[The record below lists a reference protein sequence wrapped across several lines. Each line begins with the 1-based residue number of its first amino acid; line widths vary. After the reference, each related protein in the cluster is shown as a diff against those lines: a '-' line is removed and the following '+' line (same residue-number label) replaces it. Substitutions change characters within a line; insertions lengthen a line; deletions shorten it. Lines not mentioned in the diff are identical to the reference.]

1 MKIWQKNLKNFLT
14 GGTNYISSRFSA
26 APEALALLL
35 LRVLEHAE
43 FPLAV
48 TFPDTKSV
56 ENTTAALE
64 ELMKA
69 SGIKKNILQ
78 VPECGRGK
86 LLFPGGEARRARALN
101 RILNE
106 KFDLVCGSVHAMLGP
121 APAPQVS
128 RRSQLELRVGMN
140 ISIAALLETL
150 VTLDY
155 DDEVTVTIPG
165 EFSRR
170 GGIVDIF
177 SPAHDEPCR
186 IEFFGD
192 EIDSLRSFSPE
203 NQRSTGKLDTYRV
216 INRAG
221 ITAGGAAESDL
232 FEYLELAGEFQILDI
247 YPEAGLE
254 ILEKYSVPGAV
265 ERWEKLQDTHKHC
278 AFFESPALPEKFR
291 AGASDVLPLALER
304 GSNPLPAGTLQREK
318 ELRCALLKHKLDNFT
333 GNIAIL
339 AGSQEDIPELANWC
353 TQKQLITSDTE
364 FDTLKLAAGFELEE
378 PAQLIITENELI
390 ECGFVRQS
398 SNNAAGAEE
407 ITADENEQEI
417 IPNSGNIEFS
427 FGEFDEGDYVV
438 HLDFGIGIFRG
449 IKKVSSE
456 GIAREVLL
464 LEFRGGQ
471 QLQVPIVQ
479 AGKINRYLGAAGK
492 VKLHAIGGSKWD
504 AEKLSVREGVRS
516 YAAEMLRFQAVRQSV
531 PGIAFA
537 SPRRELNTFLRQF
550 PFRDTSCQIRATR
563 EIIADM
569 GKPKPMDRLLCG
581 DVGYGKT
588 EIAMRAA
595 FQAVNSGYQ
604 VALIAP
610 TTVLAQQHFRS
621 FTERFREYPFVI
633 DCVSRFRTIAEQNR
647 IAAKLRT
654 GGIDIVIGTHR
665 LCNENFK
672 FQNLGLVIIDEEQRF
687 GVEHKETLRRFR
699 VEADVLSMSAT
710 PIPRTL
716 YLAMA
721 GARDLSTLITPP
733 KLRLPVK
740 TVIAP
745 QEENL
750 ILGAIRS
757 ELARGGQ
764 VYYLHNRVMT
774 IERCAE
780 KLRSLL
786 PGAKIAVAHG
796 QMPEEQLSIIME
808 DFQNGQI
815 DVIVCSTIIESG
827 LDVPNANTIII
838 ERADRF
844 GLAELYQLR
853 GRVGRWKQQAY
864 AYMLLPKDQIIG
876 SSARKRLAAIR
887 RCSAFGS
894 GFQLALRDLEI
905 RGAGNILGSEQSG
918 HLNLIGFD
926 LYCRLLKQEIAKM
939 QNREELIITLPEAGI
954 DFISF
959 GLNAPKGS
967 IAACLPDTYIE
978 NDQLRIS
985 AYRQLGDI
993 QGLEQLKEFSEQLED
1008 IFGKR
1013 PPEVDI
1019 LLEVTR
1025 LRLILSRADC
1035 KKIIVANNQV
1045 SIFRND
1051 GTVFRKNGIIPR
1063 LDPRDTPQMRLCQL
1077 QYLAEMVAKQDN
1089 SKKVTP

>member
-1 MKIWQKNLKNFLT
+1 MKIWQKNLKKFLT
-14 GGTNYISSRFSA
+14 AGNNSGSSRFSV
-26 APEALALLL
+26 APETLALLI
-35 LRVLEHAE
+35 LRELEHASKT
-43 FPLAV
+43 LAV
-48 TFPDTKSV
+48 TFPDTK
-56 ENTTAALE
+56 LE
-64 ELMKA
+64 EKTIYTLEKLLES
-69 SGIKKNILQ
+69 SGIKKQILQ

-106 KFDLVCGSVHAMLGP
+106 KFDLICGSVHSMLGP
-121 APAPQVS
+121 APSPQQS
-128 RRSQLELRVGMN
+128 KLSQLELRCGMT
-140 ISIAALLETL
+140 IPVSSLLETL

-155 DDEVTVTIPG
+155 DDEITVTIPG

-192 EIDSLRSFSPE
+192 EIDSLRTFSPE
-203 NQRSTGKLDTYRV
+203 NQRSTGKLDSYRV

-232 FEYLELAGEFQILDI
+232 FEYLEMSSDFQMLDI
-247 YPEAGLE
+247 YPESGLE
-254 ILEKYSVPGAV
+254 LLEKYSVPGAV
-265 ERWEKLQDTHKHC
+265 DRWKKLQSEHFHIS
-278 AFFESPALPEKFR
+278 FFESPALPVNQT
-291 AGASDVLPLALER
+291 AIASDIQPLALER
-304 GSNPLPAGTLQREK
+304 NSALSTGILQKEK
-318 ELRCALLKHKLDNFT
+318 ELRCTLLKQKMESFS
-333 GNIAIL
+333 GSIAIL
-339 AGSQEDIPELANWC
+339 ADSIEDIPELENWC
-353 TQKQLITSDTE
+353 AKQQLIQVQTE
-364 FDTLKLAAGFELEE
+364 FDALKLSAGFELDS
-378 PAQLIITENELI
+378 PAQLIITENELT
-390 ECGFVRQS
+390 ECGFTRES
-398 SNNAAGAEE
+398 SANSPGAEAV
-407 ITADENEQEI
+407 TENIEDIEVPAQ
-417 IPNSGNIEFS
+417 SGNIEFS

-449 IKKVSSE
+449 IKKAISD
-456 GIAREVLL
+456 GISRDVLL
-464 LEFRGGQ
+464 LEFRGVQ
-471 QLQVPIVQ
+471 QLQIPIVQ

-492 VKLHAIGGSKWD
+492 VKLHAIGGNKWD
-504 AEKLSVREGVRS
+504 AEKLSVREGVRN

-537 SPRRELNTFLRQF
+537 STGKELNTFLRQF
-550 PFRDTSCQIRATR
+550 PFRDTGCQTRATR
-563 EIIADM
+563 EIISDM
-569 GKPKPMDRLLCG
+569 RKPKPMDRLLCG

-604 VALIAP
+604 VAVIAP

-621 FTERFREYPFVI
+621 FAERFREYPFII
-633 DCVSRFRTIAEQNR
+633 DCVSRFRTAAEQNR
-647 IAAKLRT
+647 IAAKLAA

-665 LCNENFK
+665 LCNETFK
-672 FQNLGLVIIDEEQRF
+672 FRNLGLVIIDEEQRF

-774 IERCAE
+774 IDRCAD

-796 QMPEEQLSIIME
+796 QMPEEHLALIME
-808 DFQNGQI
+808 EFQNGQL
-815 DVIVCSTIIESG
+815 DVLVCSTIIESG

-876 SSARKRLAAIR
+876 SSARKRLTAIR

-939 QNREELIITLPEAGI
+939 QNREEIIITLPETGI
-954 DFISF
+954 DFVSF
-959 GLNAPKGS
+959 GLNAPPGM
-967 IAACLPDTYIE
+967 IAASLPDTYIE

-985 AYRQLGDI
+985 SYRQLGDI
-993 QGLEQLKEFSEQLED
+993 QDLEQLKEFSEQLED
-1008 IFGKR
+1008 IFGKL
-1013 PPEVDI
+1013 PDEAVN
-1019 LLEVTR
+1019 LLEVTK
-1025 LRLILSRADC
+1025 LRIMLSRADC
-1035 KKIIVANNQV
+1035 RKLIVANNQI
-1045 SIFRND
+1045 SLFRKD
-1051 GTVFRKNGIIPR
+1051 GTVYRNRGVLPR
-1063 LDPRDTPQMRLCQL
+1063 LDPRDAPQLRLKQL
-1077 QYLAEMVAKQDN
+1077 QHLAETVAKQDN
-1089 SKKVTP
+1089 LKKVQQ